1 MASNNILM
9 AVFKL
14 VDLYTYVSIS
24 LMNPAIGWL
33 PSYGSSSNLYLAYSL
48 QTYAAAAITLISVP
62 LGIRGIML
70 IF

>member
-1 MASNNILM
+1 M

-14 VDLYTYVSIS
+14 LDVYTYLSIS
-24 LMNPAIGWL
+24 IMNPAIGWL
-33 PSYGSSSNLYLAYSL
+33 SSYSSSSNLYLSYSL